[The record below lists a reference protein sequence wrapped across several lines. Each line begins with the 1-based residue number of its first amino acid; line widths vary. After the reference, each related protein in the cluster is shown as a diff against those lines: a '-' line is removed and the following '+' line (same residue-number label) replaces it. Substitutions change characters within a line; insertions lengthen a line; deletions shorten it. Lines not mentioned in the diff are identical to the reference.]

1 MKSLRVVLGIVLTCS
16 CQLALGEIYKWVDDK
31 GGIHY
36 GDCPPAEC
44 GSVPVEIA
52 PPPSDAAV
60 RDAEERLE
68 RLRSQEKPSR
78 EGHATH
84 ERGAS
89 REGIA
94 PAAGARPADVGCLTS
109 LAQGWSGRIADA
121 PEPVTARA
129 LTAAERSQLI
139 ALLRAMAG
147 RWEGRSDDVRC
158 AGDVAAP
165 SSEVAVGRSR
175 AHAWWEKDGLFRIE
189 VDLLWDSGRSDQ
201 WFYWFD
207 LEGDRLRFWRAQTD
221 FSNES
226 DLQRFDVE
234 IVSVGSD
241 GVTFFQRYDQGL
253 RRTRV
258 ISLTHA
264 GRDFRLGEY
273 FYLEGQLVGRQSWW
287 FPR

>member
-1 MKSLRVVLGIVLTCS
+1 
-16 CQLALGEIYKWVDDK
+16 
-31 GGIHY
+31 
-36 GDCPPAEC
+36 
-44 GSVPVEIA
+44 
-52 PPPSDAAV
+52 
-60 RDAEERLE
+60 
-68 RLRSQEKPSR
+68 
-78 EGHATH
+78 
-84 ERGAS
+84 
-89 REGIA
+89 
-94 PAAGARPADVGCLTS
+94 
-109 LAQGWSGRIADA
+109 
-121 PEPVTARA
+121 
-129 LTAAERSQLI
+129 
-139 ALLRAMAG
+139 MAG

-158 AGDVAAP
+158 AGDVTAP

-264 GRDFRLGEY
+264 GRDFRLASTSTSKDSWSADSPG
-273 FYLEGQLVGRQSWW
+273 GSRVGAVVLTDDSRTSE
-287 FPR
+287 PPSRRPSTTHGGSAG